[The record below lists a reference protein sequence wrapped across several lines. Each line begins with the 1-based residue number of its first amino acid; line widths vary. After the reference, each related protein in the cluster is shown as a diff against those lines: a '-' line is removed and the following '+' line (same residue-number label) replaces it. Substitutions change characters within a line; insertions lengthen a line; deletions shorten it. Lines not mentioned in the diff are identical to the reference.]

1 MKLFDIV
8 GGKVVIHNDA
18 LGIPCFRRIWDKY
31 KNKDIANNIIS
42 YVVLNNKPDSP
53 YVESIGDTKARAEK
67 LMRELHIDETYDNDE
82 ILLAEEEYRSF
93 INTLL
98 VQLLSASRH
107 SVSVINSYLNGL
119 ELGTM
124 DMKNVKEALSA
135 IGSLDKVV
143 RSINS
148 LEKQVRK
155 EELESSTVR
164 GGSEIGHFEIPK
176 KK

>member
-1 MKLFDIV
+1 MRLFDIV
-8 GGKVVIHNDA
+8 GGKVVIHNEA
-18 LGIPCFRRIWDKY
+18 LGMPCFRKIWEAN
-31 KNKDIANNIIS
+31 KNKEIASNIIS

-53 YVESIGDTKARAEK
+53 YVESIGDAKERSAK
-67 LMRELHIDETYDNDE
+67 LRRELSIDETYDE
-82 ILLAEEEYRSF
+82 EQILEAEQSYLGF
-93 INTLL
+93 LNTLL

-107 SVSVINSYLNGL
+107 SVSVINSYLNSL
-119 ELGTM
+119 ELGAM
-124 DMKNVKEALSA
+124 DMKNVKEALMA

-148 LEKQVRK
+148 LEKQVRR